1 MSVRVR
7 FAPSPTGHVH
17 IGNIRAAI
25 FNWLF
30 ARHCGGKFLLRIE
43 DTDRERS
50 TPEACSSLMD
60 AIDWLGLAADEPP
73 LYQSSRR
80 DSHLLAAEKLLQQ
93 GQAYRKPEAAGNGPG
108 AVVFRIP
115 YETDRIPFIRE
126 AGPAELNVHPDEPV
140 TVSAEGITFAQVS
153 RKGKPMPAGCCLAG
167 AKNLKIFA
175 ADICLFDLAEHM
187 AEITQGAAF
196 SLEKADKISFLRR
209 EVVFEDT
216 VKGLLAK
223 PLDGVKDLVIV
234 RSDGNPVFHLAN
246 VCDDAFQQITHII
259 RGDDHVEN
267 TFRHLLLFNALG
279 FAAPVYAHLPM
290 IVNAAG
296 KPYSKRDGDA
306 YVGDFRN
313 RGFCA
318 DALFNYLSL
327 LGWSPGDDREKMT
340 RAEMIELFTQE
351 RVKSAAAQMDVKKLT
366 HLNWMYLSEMESGE
380 FCRNVWQA
388 LAGCP
393 WRPPAEDDD
402 YFRKVCGLMQSRANV
417 FSDAAEWLYFFDENA
432 PVDQAALDKQLAR
445 QGVKEALHALAR
457 LLDECNFSEE
467 ALAAALRAAEVAA
480 GLGEGKLNQPARIA
494 VTGTTRGAGIYE
506 TMAVMGRERVMQR
519 LRHTLELTQ

>member
-30 ARHCGGKFLLRIE
+30 ARHCNGAFLLRIE

-50 TPEACSSLMD
+50 TPEACRSLLE
-60 AIDWLGLAADEPP
+60 AIEWLGLAADEPP

-80 DSHLLAAEKLLQQ
+80 EAHLHAAELLLQQ
-93 GQAYRKPEAAGNGPG
+93 GQAYRKPDPAGNGQG

-115 YETDRIPFIRE
+115 YEADCIPCIRE
-126 AGPAELNVHPDEPV
+126 SGPAELSVHPGEPV
-140 TVSAEGITFAQVS
+140 SVSADGITFAQVS

-167 AKNLKIFA
+167 VKNLKVFSA
-175 ADICLFDLAEHM
+175 NECLF
-187 AEITQGAAF
+187 EIESHLSEISQGAVFA
-196 SLEKADKISFLRR
+196 LEKADKLTFMRR
-209 EVVFEDT
+209 EVVFEDA
-216 VKGLLAK
+216 VKGELAK
-223 PLDGVKDLVIV
+223 PLDGMKDLVIV

-246 VCDDAFQQITHII
+246 VCDDAFQKITHII

-279 FAAPVYAHLPM
+279 FSAPVYAHLPM
-290 IVNAAG
+290 IVNASG

-306 YVGDFRN
+306 YVGDFKE

-318 DALFNYLSL
+318 EALFNYLSL

-340 RAEMIELFTQE
+340 RQEMIDLFTLE
-351 RVKSAAAQMDVKKLT
+351 RVKSAAAQMDIKKLT
-366 HLNWMYLSEMESGE
+366 HLNWMYLSEMDPEA
-380 FCRNVWQA
+380 FCRNTWQA
-388 LAGCP
+388 LGGCP
-393 WRPPAEDDD
+393 WRPADIDD
-402 YFRKVCGLMQSRANV
+402 YFRKVCALMQSRANV
-417 FSDAAEWLYFFDENA
+417 FSDAQEWRYFFDDNA
-432 PVDQAALDKQLAR
+432 PVDQTALHKQLAR
-445 QGVKEALHALAR
+445 PGVKDALLELAR
-457 LLDECNFSEE
+457 LLDDCSFDEA
-467 ALAAALRAAEVAA
+467 ALAAALRAAEISAE
-480 GLGEGKLNQPARIA
+480 LGEGKLNQPARVA

-506 TMAVMGRERVMQR
+506 TMAVMGRERVMRR
-519 LRHTLELTQ
+519 LRHTLEITQ